1 MRRPCPDKQNKHR
14 RKAMYIIR
22 KKFHF
27 SAAHRLYSPR
37 LSEEENCALFGKCAS
52 PNFHG
57 HNYTLEVAI
66 TGDLEPATGMVMNF
80 DAMKGIIEGEII
92 AALDHK
98 NLNMDVDFLKG
109 IITTSEN
116 LARIIWERLKP
127 RLRGVQLYEI
137 NLGETDDNV
146 ITYRGEE

>member
-1 MRRPCPDKQNKHR
+1 
-14 RKAMYIIR
+14 MYIIR
-22 KKFHF
+22 KRFHF

-37 LSEEENCALFGKCAS
+37 LSEEENCNLFGKCAS

-66 TGDLEPATGMVMNF
+66 TGDLKSATGMVMNF
-80 DAMKGIIEGEII
+80 DALKAIIEREII
-92 AALDHK
+92 DALDHK

-127 RLRGVQLYEI
+127 HLKGVALYEI

-146 ITYRGEE
+146 ITYRGEKSGI

>member
-1 MRRPCPDKQNKHR
+1 
-14 RKAMYIIR
+14 MYIIR

-27 SAAHRLYSPR
+27 SAAHRLNSPR

-52 PNFHG
+52 QNFHG

-92 AALDHK
+92 DALDHK

-116 LARIIWERLKP
+116 LARKIWERLKP